1 MDERQITTS
10 TTQRTGPRE
19 HVLNVMDKSRTAGDN
34 DRVDDRDRPRPPPPR
49 EALALGDM
57 RLRWAAA
64 GMLELSRQL
73 RHVKGYRQLGK
84 LSDTL
89 SHAIESSVEPT
100 TEASDAVA

>member
-1 MDERQITTS
+1 
-10 TTQRTGPRE
+10 
-19 HVLNVMDKSRTAGDN
+19 
-34 DRVDDRDRPRPPPPR
+34 
-49 EALALGDM
+49 M

-73 RHVKGYRQLGK
+73 RRVKGYRQLGK
-84 LSDTL
+84 LSDAL